1 MAQLVKNPPAMWET
15 WVRSLGWEDPRRREW
30 LGTPVSWPGEFHG
43 LYSSWGR
50 KESDKV
56 SDFHFVTPV
65 RWQTGPWAGF
75 PRSPTELQLLLK
87 TGERR
92 GCGGL
97 RFYFLPFFF
106 PNSLS
111 LPQSHFSVPRT
122 VLHPTRVPGS
132 SMALR
137 TQEGSAHLI
146 SRHPL
151 LLSRLP
157 HDPMHAALSSLLML
171 CSSISKCFQI
181 SCSFQPLSLCA
192 RCSLCLEYTLVGS
205 YSSASPSCNFLQE
218 VPASRLFS

>member
-1 MAQLVKNPPAMWET
+1 M
-15 WVRSLGWEDPRRREW
+15 
-30 LGTPVSWPGEFHG
+30 
-43 LYSSWGR
+43 
-50 KESDKV
+50 
-56 SDFHFVTPV
+56 SDFHFVTLV

-75 PRSPTELQLLLK
+75 PRSPAELQLLLK

-92 GCGGL
+92 GCGGF

-137 TQEGSAHLI
+137 TQEDVCLPVRPHPSHLI
-146 SRHPL
+146 SSHPL

-192 RCSLCLEYTLVGS
+192 HCSLCLEYTLVGS
-205 YSSASPSCNFLQE
+205 YSSSGPSCNFLQE